1 MSTRGISNS
10 YKVEYLNIIQTT
22 KAYLVDTKVDIRP
35 NVIADYIVQK
45 IST

>member
-1 MSTRGISNS
+1 M
-10 YKVEYLNIIQTT
+10 EYFNRIQTR

-45 IST
+45 DINIKL